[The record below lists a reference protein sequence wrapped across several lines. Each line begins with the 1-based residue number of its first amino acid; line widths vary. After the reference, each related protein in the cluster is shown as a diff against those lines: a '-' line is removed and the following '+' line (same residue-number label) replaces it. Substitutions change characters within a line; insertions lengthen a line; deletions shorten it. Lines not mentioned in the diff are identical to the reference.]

1 MLAFTGEDMLS
12 LTSHKICPKCGSS
25 DLELISRTRWMRLI
39 SDSELYLCKSCGQ
52 VFLFSELL
60 FYVGF
65 FVFSCG
71 IALVFLTFI
80 ADIIYLGRPGVGPLE
95 KLGLVLSVVVM
106 ILGFFLMHKSR

>member
-1 MLAFTGEDMLS
+1 
-12 LTSHKICPKCGSS
+12 
-25 DLELISRTRWMRLI
+25 MRLI

-71 IALVFLTFI
+71 IALVFLTLI
-80 ADIIYLGRPGVGPLE
+80 ADKIGFGRSGVGLIE
-95 KLGLVLSVVVM
+95 KLGVVLGVVAM
-106 ILGFFLMHKSR
+106 ILGFFFMHKSR

>member
-1 MLAFTGEDMLS
+1 
-12 LTSHKICPKCGSS
+12 
-25 DLELISRTRWMRLI
+25 MRLI

-71 IALVFLTFI
+71 IALVFSTLI
-80 ADIIYLGRPGVGPLE
+80 ADKIDFGRPGVGPLE
-95 KLGLVLSVVVM
+95 KLGLVLGVVAM
-106 ILGFFLMHKSR
+106 ILGFFFMHKSR